1 MIRRPPRSTRTD
13 TLFPYT
19 TLFRSPEDLDTV
31 LLFQLATMQDVSPL
45 EKLDAKGF
53 LTHARDRVSA
63 FCAKAKQL
71 EQSLNHAIGLNR
83 YAQITEGAPL
93 QNLGQTMMDG
103 ETWSFAMGE
112 DLIDVPEDVE
122 ELLQLGIVSAIRI
135 TYPNGAKYGVPSLVT
150 DEGARDWLWEQ
161 GFSLV
166 QDLSV
171 QAEDTGDSTMMA
183 CELDIYLP
191 DSAMQQILEAAKNPT
206 PPCAT
211 YRNG

>member
-1 MIRRPPRSTRTD
+1 
-13 TLFPYT
+13 
-19 TLFRSPEDLDTV
+19 
-31 LLFQLATMQDVSPL
+31 
-45 EKLDAKGF
+45 
-53 LTHARDRVSA
+53 
-63 FCAKAKQL
+63 
-71 EQSLNHAIGLNR
+71 
-83 YAQITEGAPL
+83 
-93 QNLGQTMMDG
+93 
-103 ETWSFAMGE
+103 MGE

-183 CELDIYLP
+183 CELDIRSEERSVGKECISTCRSRWSPYH
-191 DSAMQQILEAAKNPT
+191 
-206 PPCAT
+206 
-211 YRNG
+211 